1 MKEDNKSGLWQ
12 PDSGAV
18 DLAGS
23 LDTECGQSP
32 GPDDGTSAVEWVAC
46 ARLPTRF
53 GVFTIIGFL
62 DRSNGKEHTAM
73 VHGNVMEREDCPVR
87 VHSECHTGDIWTSL
101 RCDCRDQLE
110 KSLEYIQSQECGAV
124 IYLRQEGRGIG
135 LFNKLK
141 AYNLQDLGLDTVE
154 ANVQLGFPSDNR
166 SYRAAADIIR
176 MLQIRSV
183 ALLTNNPEKIQ
194 GLESE
199 GISITR
205 RVPVIIPANE
215 HNRRYLNTKKKRL
228 GHFLD

>member
-1 MKEDNKSGLWQ
+1 MKEETKSRPIQ
-12 PDSGAV
+12 PFSSGV
-18 DLAGS
+18 DLSAS
-23 LDTECGQSP
+23 LDIECGQSP
-32 GPDDGTSAVEWVAC
+32 GPDNGTSGVEWVAC

-53 GVFTIIGFL
+53 GVFTIIGFR

-73 VHGNVMEREDCPVR
+73 VHGNVMDRADCPVR

-110 KSLEYIQSQECGAV
+110 KSLGYIQSQECGAV

-154 ANVQLGFPSDNR
+154 ANLQLGLPNDTR

-176 MLQIRSV
+176 LLQIRSV
-183 ALLTNNPEKIQ
+183 ALLTNNPEKIH
-194 GLESE
+194 GLEAE
-199 GISITR
+199 GIPVTR
-205 RVPVIIPANE
+205 RIPVIIPAND